1 MTRGATTRD
10 ATENDGKEKLVNVES
25 RILDD
30 LLGGIV
36 DVVVAVDD
44 KGVVRYISPAV
55 RRLLGVEPADVV
67 GRAITEL
74 LHPDDGASVI
84 GTLLRRRG
92 SSTNAVE
99 IRLRNGAGEWCAV
112 TVTTFRGPSL
122 EAQGLYAVVLR
133 DAAERGTTLD
143 ALRQRLAFE
152 DLLTRVSASFIERPS
167 FELSECLDA
176 ALADVG
182 SFARV
187 DRVVLCLLHEDRNT
201 VELVNEWVASGIS
214 SRPQEHRTISQDL
227 VPQWLKI
234 LRKPDVIYVPRVA
247 DLGSAWHNDRA
258 FINTLDIQSL
268 LVAPVLQERGLIGF
282 VAFDS
287 VRTERMWS
295 DDHVSVLTS
304 LAGIV
309 SQALSRSDAEQR
321 FGLAFT
327 NAPLGMALHRPD
339 GLHLQ
344 VNPAYC
350 ELLGVESDEVL
361 AKRLLDFVHP
371 DDHAIVKEQHRRIL
385 KRETDRLFVEIRFP
399 RPDGSV
405 VWGHVHAAPVRST
418 DGNLRYT
425 VTHIEDVTVR
435 HVREAE
441 LRTSEERYR
450 TLVENSPNVIMRFD
464 RHTGA
469 TYVSHALEELTGVPA
484 SRVVGRT
491 NDLFAG
497 GEEGLRW
504 REAIE
509 SVFATGRRLDREW
522 ELTLRDQ
529 HYWFQSRAVPE
540 FDGEGRIEHVL
551 VVTSDITALKRSEAE
566 LAHQALHDPLTGLAN
581 RALLL
586 DHLRSAL
593 ARASRHPGSLVLLF
607 LDLDRFKLVNDSMG
621 HSVGDELLVAVAGR
635 LKGVVRP
642 GDTVAR
648 LGGDEFVVLLEDV
661 RAQEEVTEV
670 ALRIK
675 RVMADPVA
683 IGTSELFTTT
693 SIGIA
698 IAEPSHD
705 AEGLLRDAD
714 SAMYLAK
721 ARGRNRFEVFDEAL
735 RTEATAKLT
744 MEGAL
749 RRAIDLMGGPISDGA
764 GGLEVFFQ
772 PEVDLLSGEIL
783 GAEALA
789 RWHHPTEGLLE
800 ADRFIELAE
809 ESGLILDLGEWVLQ
823 EACRIAGAW
832 QHGAAGKAHFT
843 LRVNLSARQI
853 AQSDIVDTV
862 VRALDEAHLP
872 PEKLCLE
879 ITETALMQD
888 PVSALRVL
896 TDLRT
901 LGVSLAVDDFGTGY
915 SSLAYLKRFPVDVLK
930 IDRSFVDGLGDDPE
944 DTAIVTA
951 IVGMAGALGLA
962 LVAEGVETKPQLAEL
977 VRLGCQRAQGYL
989 FSRPVPVEEFLAI
1002 PSPFDPSVLR

>member
-1 MTRGATTRD
+1 
-10 ATENDGKEKLVNVES
+10 VNIEPKM
-25 RILDD
+25 LDE

-36 DVVVAVDD
+36 DVVAAVDD
-44 KGVVRYISPAV
+44 AGVVRYISPAV
-55 RRLLGVEPADVV
+55 RRLLGVEPDVV
-67 GRAITEL
+67 VGQAITDM
-74 LHPDDGASVI
+74 LHPDDGPSAI
-84 GTLLRRRG
+84 AALIRRRG
-92 SSTNAVE
+92 STTSAVE
-99 IRLRNGAGEWCAV
+99 VRLRNAAGEWCAIAV
-112 TVTTFRGPSL
+112 SAFRGPTL
-122 EAQGLYAVVLR
+122 EAEGLFAVVLR
-133 DAAERGTTLD
+133 DAAERRTTLD

-187 DRVVLCLLHEDRNT
+187 DRVFLCLLHDERNT
-201 VELVNEWVASGIS
+201 VEWANEWVAPGIA
-214 SRPQEHRTISQDL
+214 SRMFARRTISQHA
-227 VPQWLKI
+227 VPQWLAI

-247 DLGSAWHNDRA
+247 DLGTAWDHDRA
-258 FINTLDIQSL
+258 FIDTLDSQSL

-295 DDHVSVLTS
+295 DDHISVLTS

-321 FGLAFT
+321 FGLAFA

-361 AKRLLDFVHP
+361 GKRLLDFVHP
-371 DDHAIVKEQHRRIL
+371 DDHDLVKLQHRRIL

-418 DGNLRYT
+418 DGSLRYT

-441 LRTSEERYR
+441 LRSSEERYR

-464 RHTGA
+464 RRTDA
-469 TYVSHALEELTGVPA
+469 IYVSHALEELTGVPA

-491 NDLFAG
+491 GELFAL
-497 GEEGLRW
+497 GEEGPRW
-504 REAIE
+504 KEAIE
-509 SVFATGRRLDREW
+509 SVFSTGRALDREW
-522 ELTLRDQ
+522 EATLGGQ

-586 DHLRSAL
+586 DHLRGAL
-593 ARASRHPGSLVLLF
+593 GRASRHPGSLVLLF

-621 HSVGDELLVAVAGR
+621 HSVGDELLVAVADR
-635 LKGVVRP
+635 LKRVVRP

-661 RAQEEVTEV
+661 GAQEEVTDV

-683 IGTSELFTTT
+683 IGTSEVFTTT

-721 ARGRNRFEVFDEAL
+721 ARGRNRFEVFDETL

-744 MEGAL
+744 MESSL
-749 RRAIDLMGGPISDGA
+749 RRAIDLMEGPSGDGA
-764 GGLEVFFQ
+764 GGLAVFFQ
-772 PEVDLLSGEIL
+772 PEVDLHSGAIL

-800 ADRFIELAE
+800 AGRFIELAE
-809 ESGLILDLGEWVLQ
+809 ESGLILDLGAWVLQ
-823 EACRIAGAW
+823 EACRIAGSWRHTGGDAT
-832 QHGAAGKAHFT
+832 HFT

-853 AQSDIVDTV
+853 AQPDIVDTV
-862 VRALDEAHLP
+862 VRALAAAELPAH
-872 PEKLCLE
+872 KLCLE

-888 PVSALRVL
+888 PASALRVL
-896 TDLRT
+896 TDLRS

-951 IVGMAGALGLA
+951 IVGMARALGLS
-962 LVAEGVETKPQLAEL
+962 LVAEGVETERQLAEL
-977 VRLGCQRAQGYL
+977 VRLGCQRAQGFL
-989 FSRPVPVEEFLAI
+989 FSRPVPVEQFLALS
-1002 PSPFDPSVLR
+1002 SPFDLGALG